1 MSQQKSDFNSLILK
15 AMGGSDPGSGGGG
28 DGNNGGKSGGGEDV
42 AKQMNASGWWDGY
55 TTHELHRLL
64 CVFGLGHIRIFY
76 PF

>member
-1 MSQQKSDFNSLILK
+1 
-15 AMGGSDPGSGGGG
+15 MGGSDPGSGGG